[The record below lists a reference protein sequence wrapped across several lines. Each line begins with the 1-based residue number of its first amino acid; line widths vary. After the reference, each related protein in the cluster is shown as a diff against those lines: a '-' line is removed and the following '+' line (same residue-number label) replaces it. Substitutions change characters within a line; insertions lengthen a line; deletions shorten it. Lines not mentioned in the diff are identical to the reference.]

1 MAHRPLGTFALR
13 LSDAEE
19 IAAATDADE
28 LLSFLDGPLEDT
40 VPPERPSCRS
50 ACVNGPRPCPWVSC
64 RYNLFLDV
72 RADGVIKLNF
82 PGREPDEMTASCSL
96 DLSDDGP
103 RTLDA
108 VAVLMGMSRE
118 RARQIED
125 RAMSQ
130 IRRDY
135 YPQDLLGDETDSD
148 LDL

>member
-19 IAAATDADE
+19 IAAVTADDDI
-28 LLSFLDGPLEDT
+28 LSFLD
-40 VPPERPSCRS
+40 VPTDEVPATRPACRTE
-50 ACVNGPRPCPWVSC
+50 CVNAVRPCPWVSC

-82 PGREPDEMTASCSL
+82 PGREPDEMTTSCAL
-96 DLSDDGP
+96 DLADDGP

-130 IRRDY
+130 IRRDF